1 MWRFAVGLMLLPA
14 VAVAQPVPVSSEDV
28 APLPN
33 IGARPVVTVSPAVV
47 PFTPGL
53 QVSGAMPVVPPVSVP
68 TAAAVTPTFI
78 ETYFVPGLVVELPA
92 VGISSTLRDMALVQA
107 ARDGL
112 GRVLANAEPPL
123 DIATQTRLVAN
134 ARDPMGLV
142 KDYRIADEVLNP
154 SYTLTVDMT
163 YRPEAV
169 MALLEPAP
177 VPVAG
182 APVMISDALAVSATV
197 SETAVPV
204 PGLVLRVNGNAA
216 AQDRVMKALRA
227 QGLPAVYSR
236 ITVEG
241 AEMTVPNANA
251 DTLAAQ
257 LRTKG
262 MAVDVNA
269 DGGVDVHF

>member
-1 MWRFAVGLMLLPA
+1 MMLLSGSA
-14 VAVAQPVPVSSEDV
+14 MAQPVPISSEDV

-33 IGARPVVTVSPAVV
+33 IGTRPVVVVSPAAL
-47 PFTPGL
+47 PLTPAL
-53 QVSGAMPVVPPVSVP
+53 PVLATMPAASP
-68 TAAAVTPTFI
+68 TSIAS
-78 ETYFVPGLVVELPA
+78 YFVPGLVVELPA

-107 ARDGL
+107 AREGL

-123 DIATQTRLVAN
+123 DIATQTRLVQA

-142 KDYRIADEVLNP
+142 KDYRIAEEVLNP

-169 MALLEPAP
+169 MALLEVKPEPPAQAAAP
-177 VPVAG
+177 VTLA
-182 APVMISDALAVSATV
+182 DALAVSASV
-197 SETAVPV
+197 SETAAPV
-204 PGLVLRVNGNAA
+204 PGIVLRVNGNAA
-216 AQDRVMKALRA
+216 AQDRVMKTLRA

-241 AEMTVPNANA
+241 AEMNVPNANA

-257 LRTKG
+257 LRAKG
-262 MAVDVNA
+262 MAVDVAA